1 MSQQQTVR
9 ITTTETSHG
18 SALII
23 NTGYLATPPGI
34 LKLLQ
39 FVNILKMSKLVT
51 QKKCLAYFLIIKSNR
66 SFSSLFFSRVHVY
79 LYTTTGYKQ
88 LLGIVCVGI
97 IAYHYNDHGYPTYSS
112 EIFFYLM
119 TVTFLI
125 CTTILLISCLF
136 SWSTGGII
144 SKTIY
149 VSNQIHSRVGRF
161 YQCSIRMTNVFFL
174 FSFR

>member
-9 ITTTETSHG
+9 ITTTETSHS

-23 NTGYLATPPGI
+23 NTGYLSTPPGI

-39 FVNILKMSKLVT
+39 FVNTIFPALIFHLSNFDHFAQLIYVFCVWCRLSESQILGIICVVLVT
-51 QKKCLAYFLIIKSNR
+51 INF
-66 SFSSLFFSRVHVY
+66 
-79 LYTTTGYKQ
+79 
-88 LLGIVCVGI
+88 
-97 IAYHYNDHGYPTYSS
+97 NDHSTTSMP
-112 EIFFYLM
+112 ELFFYLM
-119 TVTFLI
+119 TTTFLI

-149 VSNQIHSRVGRF
+149 VSNHTTFRNKMFKQ
-161 YQCSIRMTNVFFL
+161 FL
-174 FSFR
+174 CLRSC

>member
-9 ITTTETSHG
+9 ITTTETSHS

-34 LKLLQ
+34 LKVLQ
-39 FVNILKMSKLVT
+39 F
-51 QKKCLAYFLIIKSNR
+51 
-66 SFSSLFFSRVHVY
+66 
-79 LYTTTGYKQ
+79 

-97 IAYHYNDHGYPTYSS
+97 ITANFNEHGIAEWA
-112 EIFFYLM
+112 EIFFYLI

-125 CTTILLISCLF
+125 CTTILLISCLI

-149 VSNQIHSRVGRF
+149 ELIYHFVG
-161 YQCSIRMTNVFFL
+161 CILLLIASIAFLVFL
-174 FSFR
+174 FNKNNNSVIDRFEGQKKALIGAAIAGLINAILYGISTFYARRSYKGI